1 MCSGS
6 NLILFS
12 WNTHFVPN
20 ILVFDTVSTLCPS
33 SPYAIILSKSGKNA
47 VAGRWFCCMLLWM
60 HWPFCCIICLPVFGH
75 WAISEKC
82 FNCFHKWQWHVVTAS
97 KLLIWIALNAA
108 HLKTC
113 VNLSICFFSIFLFSV
128 FHCEMMCSHHTPL

>member
-1 MCSGS
+1 MFWEQS
-6 NLILFS
+6 
-12 WNTHFVPN
+12 HFTYLEHKFCAKVN
-20 ILVFDTVSTLCPS
+20 ILVFNTVSTLCPS

-47 VAGRWFCCMLLWM
+47 VVGRWFCCMLLWM

-97 KLLIWIALNAA
+97 KLLIASDCIKCSTFKNMCEL
-108 HLKTC
+108 
-113 VNLSICFFSIFLFSV
+113 VNMFLFYFLV
-128 FHCEMMCSHHTPL
+128 QCFPLWNDV